1 MIRENYSNISTNWA
15 KYVTLLAVLFISHS
29 CYKPKS
35 TIATITVLN
44 DSNNSAVSGATVRLF
59 YDDPTGV
66 NTSII
71 NEQNTTSDEGVVNF
85 DFSEYYK
92 DGQAGFAVL
101 DIEVNNVFVGV
112 IQVEERAT
120 TEKTIY
126 L

>member
-15 KYVTLLAVLFISHS
+15 KYAVLLAIFFISQS

-44 DSNNSAVSGATVRLF
+44 DSNNSPVSGATVRLF

>member
-15 KYVTLLAVLFISHS
+15 KYVTLLAILFISHS

-35 TIATITVLN
+35 TIASITVLN
-44 DSNNSAVSGATVRLF
+44 DSNNSPVSGATVRLF
-59 YDDPTGV
+59 YDDPAGI

-85 DFSEYYK
+85 DFSDYYK

>member
-15 KYVTLLAVLFISHS
+15 KYVTLLAILFISHS
-29 CYKPKS
+29 CSKPNS
-35 TIATITVLN
+35 AIGTLTVLI
-44 DSNNSAVSGATVRLF
+44 DSNHSPGRGATVRLF

>member
-15 KYVTLLAVLFISHS
+15 KYVTLLAMLFISHS

-44 DSNNSAVSGATVRLF
+44 DSNNSPVSGATVRLF
-59 YDDPTGV
+59 YDDPAGI

>member
-15 KYVTLLAVLFISHS
+15 KYVTLLAILFISHS

-44 DSNNSAVSGATVRLF
+44 DSNNSPVSGATVRLF

-85 DFSEYYK
+85 DFSKYYK